1 MPKDSQNSYYKVKT
15 MFNLLNFSLKFLIIF
30 IGVLVFFVLST
41 LWYFSIGLPDYKK
54 LSNYQPP
61 ISSRVYSENRKLI
74 AEYAIEKRLFI
85 PYESIPDKVINAFLS
100 AEDKN
105 FFSHPGVDAKG
116 IIRATIKNIKNI
128 TQNKRLEGASTIT
141 QQVAKNFLLT
151 NEISLKRK
159 IKEAI
164 LAFRIERAYTKER
177 ILELYLNQIYLGQ
190 GAYGIAAASLEYFDK
205 PIKELNYQEA
215 ALLAALP
222 KAPSKYNPY
231 KFPEVAKFRRNLV
244 LLNLKENNFIS
255 KEQLKILK
263 NSKLKLKKRK
273 IEIVNEAN
281 SYTEE
286 VRRTVKNIYGFEK
299 LYSQGLSISTPLNIN
314 YQIQALKSL
323 RKGIEN
329 YDKRRGWR
337 GPITNK
343 IKNKNWEKKISSYKL
358 DPTLKWHLAE
368 IISVNNEEINFKIID
383 KKKENFE
390 GILKFKNVKWSL
402 PNKKSIPDIHNVGD
416 ILFIK
421 KENKFWALKQYP
433 KVNGGIVILDPY
445 TGEVLALAG
454 GFNFKKSEFNR
465 VTQAKRQPGSAFKPI
480 VYAAALENGFSPNSI
495 ILDAPFVESQGV
507 GLKNWKPENYGKKF
521 YGPSTFRKGIEYSR
535 NLMTVRIAK
544 ILGLEK
550 ILDLS
555 KKLNIYD
562 EIPEL
567 LSVSLG
573 AAETTLIDLTSAY
586 APFVN
591 GGKKIDPKLI
601 SRIQDRRG
609 KTIFLEKSRRC
620 IGCDKF
626 INESLQ
632 LPKIENTNKKIISEA
647 TAYQMTSILKGT
659 VERGTAK
666 KLKSLNVPLAGKTGT
681 TNDNY
686 DAWFIGFSSNLVIGV
701 YVGFDNPK
709 TLGKFET
716 GSKAALPIFKDFVEK
731 ALYKEDFGEFK
742 IPENIYLTSLNYDT
756 GNKASPG
763 DKNSIIEA
771 LKIEDINNINNKNLI
786 STNGRDKIIKFRQ
799 FY

>member
-1 MPKDSQNSYYKVKT
+1 MIK
-15 MFNLLNFSLKFLIIF
+15 FINFSVKFTIIF
-30 IGVLVFFVLST
+30 FVVLVFFVFST
-41 LWYFSIGLPDYKK
+41 LWYFSVGLPDYKK

-61 ISSRVYSENRKLI
+61 ISSRVYSKDSKLI
-74 AEYAIEKRLFI
+74 AEYALEKRLFI
-85 PYESIPDKVINAFLS
+85 PFESIPKKVINSFLS

-105 FFSHPGVDAKG
+105 FFSHPGIDAKG
-116 IIRATIKNIKNI
+116 ILRAIIKNINNI
-128 TQNKRLEGASTIT
+128 SQNKRLEGASTIT

-151 NEISLKRK
+151 NEVSLKRK
-159 IKEAI
+159 VKEAI

-190 GAYGIAAASLEYFDK
+190 GTYGIAAASLEYFDK
-205 PIKELNYQEA
+205 SIKELNYSEA

-231 KFPEVAKFRRNLV
+231 KYPKVSKFRRNLV
-244 LLNLKENNFIS
+244 LENLEQNNFIS
-255 KEQLKILK
+255 KKKLNELKA
-263 NSKLKLKKRK
+263 SELKLKRKR

-286 VRRTVKNIYGFEK
+286 VRRIVKDIYGFEK

-323 RKGIEN
+323 RKGIED
-329 YDKRRGWR
+329 YDRRQGWR

-343 IKNKNWEKKISSYKL
+343 FKNKNWQKKILQNKL
-358 DPTLKWHLAE
+358 DPTLNWHLAE
-368 IISVNNEEINFKIID
+368 ITSYEYNNVRFEIID
-383 KKKENFE
+383 KKKDKTK
-390 GILKFKNVKWSL
+390 GIITYQNIKWSI
-402 PNKKSIPDIHNVGD
+402 PKNKSLQDIHKIGD
-416 ILFIK
+416 IIFVK
-421 KENKFWALKQYP
+421 KNNNFWLLKQYP
-433 KVNGGIVILDPY
+433 KVNGGIVALDPF
-445 TGEVLALAG
+445 TGEVLALVG
-454 GFNFKKSEFNR
+454 GFNFKVSEFNR

-480 VYAAALENGFSPNSI
+480 VYAAALEKGFAPNSI

-544 ILGLEK
+544 ILGLEE
-550 ILDLS
+550 ILNLS
-555 KKLNIYD
+555 KKLNIYE

-573 AAETTLIDLTSAY
+573 AAETTLMNLTSAY

-591 GGKKIDPKLI
+591 GGKKIEPKLI

-609 KTIFLEKSRRC
+609 RTIFQNQNRKC
-620 IGCDKF
+620 TGCDKF
-626 INESLQ
+626 INEEIV
-632 LPKIENTNKKIISEA
+632 LPKIENSNEQVISEES
-647 TAYQMTSILKGT
+647 AYQMTSILQGAVK
-659 VERGTAK
+659 RGTAK
-666 KLKSLNVPLAGKTGT
+666 KLRSLKVPLAGKTGT

-686 DAWFIGFSSNLVIGV
+686 DAWFIGFSSDLIIGV
-701 YVGFDNPK
+701 YIGYDQPK

-716 GSKAALPIFKDFVEK
+716 GSKAALPVFKDFVEK
-731 ALYKEDFGEFK
+731 ALYKEDFKEFH

-756 GNKASPG
+756 GLKSSAG
-763 DKNSIIEA
+763 EKNVIIEA
-771 LKIEDINNINNKNLI
+771 LKLRDINNIDNNNLI
-786 STNGRDKIIKFRQ
+786 SVNSRDKKVKFRQ